1 MVVTLET
8 TSPNNQMSS
17 LGPSFSQQETPAHR
31 GVLLSQFSPAT
42 AAPQQQVLALVT
54 SPYTCRLWDEP

>member
-8 TSPNNQMSS
+8 ASPNNQMSS

-31 GVLLSQFSPAT
+31 GVLLSRFSPAT
-42 AAPQQQVLALVT
+42 AAPQQQVLG
-54 SPYTCRLWDEP
+54 